1 MIGITI
7 WGSDFNFWSN
17 VVVPLLSA
25 GIGSGLTMLG
35 AHIQAKKEVEQAE
48 KRRRWGIAKELSQ
61 VMTHLQTVIAK
72 KLLLSRQQ
80 ERL

>member
-25 GIGSGLTMLG
+25 GIGGGLTMLG
-35 AHIQAKKEVEQAE
+35 AHIQAKREVEQAE
-48 KRRRWGIAKELSQ
+48 KRRR
-61 VMTHLQTVIAK
+61 
-72 KLLLSRQQ
+72 
-80 ERL
+80 